1 MRRELEPNCAPQL
14 FMGSYVFLQSLVSVP
29 EAFAKVN
36 STQFPWRI
44 AQKLSAFYIT
54 SLAELQKF
62 SQFKVLSEFLAAKC

>member
-1 MRRELEPNCAPQL
+1 MRRGLEPNCAPQL
-14 FMGSYVFLQSLVSVP
+14 LLGSLLGKPSLVSVP

-54 SLAELQKF
+54 SLAERQEF
-62 SQFKVLSEFLAAKC
+62 SQFKVLSELLAAKC

>member
-1 MRRELEPNCAPQL
+1 
-14 FMGSYVFLQSLVSVP
+14 MGSYVFLQPLVSVP

-44 AQKLSAFYIT
+44 AEKLSAFYIT
-54 SLAELQKF
+54 SLAELQVF